1 MAIRRKK
8 GKHKKKIR
16 ASTKTTIFIIC
27 GILALFSMI
36 VLYSSVFE
44 TKIEEKEQV
53 IYKYSDTYQQQYT
66 VDLKKNKYMENENL
80 SENQLYVTDL
90 IENLNLNLNYK
101 YEGTQPE
108 KINCTYSVIGKL
120 KSTYSSNGKEE
131 EIWNKEYEIIAN
143 KDKSTAENILEI
155 NEDIDIDLKEYNELV
170 NDFIEKMQMA
180 ITTKLYIVF
189 NSNIT
194 AYVNGEMILDN
205 YTNQMEITLGDK
217 VTKITGNEEDFKEK
231 EETRKVQIEKE
242 GNKVITVASTLML
255 ILSIYVI
262 IKVQKETKTTNKIIN
277 MFKVELNQ
285 ILSACGDRIVKIDS
299 EIKTIGVTI
308 IELKDINE
316 LFKLSE
322 ELYKPILYYQV
333 PNKKEAW
340 FCLTLENETYRYILK

>member
-16 ASTKTTIFIIC
+16 SSTKTTIFIIC
-27 GILALFSMI
+27 GILALFSII
-36 VLYSSVFE
+36 VLYSSIFE
-44 TKIEEKEQV
+44 TKIEEQEQV

-101 YEGTQPE
+101 YEGTGPE
-108 KINCTYSVIGKL
+108 KINCTYNVTGKL

-131 EIWNKEYEIIAN
+131 EIWNKEYVIIED
-143 KDKSTAENILEI
+143 KEKSTTENILEI
-155 NEDIDIDLKEYNELV
+155 NEDIDIDLQEYNELV

-180 ITTKLYIVF
+180 ITTTLYVEF

-194 AYVNGEMILDN
+194 AHANGEMILDN
-205 YTNQMEITLGDK
+205 YTNQLEITLGDK
-217 VTKITGNEEDFKEK
+217 VTKITGDTEDFKEK

-242 GNKVITVASTLML
+242 TNKTIVVASAIML
-255 ILSIYVI
+255 LLSIYTI
-262 IKVQKETKTTNKIIN
+262 IKVQRETKTTNKIIN

-285 ILSACGDRIVKIDS
+285 ILGACGDRIVKIDS
-299 EIKTIGVTI
+299 EINTTGITM

-316 LFKLSE
+316 LVKLSE